1 MASKI
6 TKMLVIL
13 HFRKIIQFQEVRFI
27 TKFSFLIFA
36 IDIFFKTERMY
47 FCMSDFIMTIHLSKE
62 FLNLM
67 HDHESKN
74 LNPWTQI
81 VLHII
86 PIICM
91 NLGISVG
98 YQCIRPSQSR
108 LRLSSIFS
116 YIESYIT
123 YHNKCPVFTFFH
135 KKWDMKIIFP
145 QEMKHEFCKPSLKE
159 KV

>member
-1 MASKI
+1 MNDNYIMASKI

-74 LNPWTQI
+74 LNP
-81 VLHII
+81 
-86 PIICM
+86 
-91 NLGISVG
+91 
-98 YQCIRPSQSR
+98 
-108 LRLSSIFS
+108 
-116 YIESYIT
+116 
-123 YHNKCPVFTFFH
+123 
-135 KKWDMKIIFP
+135 
-145 QEMKHEFCKPSLKE
+145 
-159 KV
+159 